1 MVVGC
6 LRLSEYIIDRF
17 LCIQFLID
25 DGGIPFIGE
34 LELIFEIG
42 ETVIHRSRREHED
55 FRLHTILDNFFHQ
68 TGVAV
73 FFLAFSVK
81 LPAVSEVM
89 RLVDNDE
96 VIVPPFQSPKV
107 DSIREAS
114 CPG

>member
-1 MVVGC
+1 MNLMIFAPIGAV
-6 LRLSEYIIDRF
+6 LSLTFALF
-17 LCIQFLID
+17 LAYRIK
-25 DGGIPFIGE
+25 GYSTGTE
-34 LELIFEIG
+34 LMAKLSAAIKKSAQ
-42 ETVIHRSRREHED
+42 VYLKR
-55 FRLHTILDNFFHQ
+55 Q
-68 TGVAV
+68 YTGVAV

-107 DSIREAS
+107 DPIREAS